1 MNKLVIHTQYLEN
14 YGDSKNPY
22 MKFKGGTTYVM
33 SNCGELNENEIAT
46 FVARVKPYITTD
58 LVKSNGGSEEY
69 INDVKVVPH
78 MEQVCADWDSVT
90 EFSFDLLGHVNFIKV
105 EDNRVDGWMKKEI
118 LEKTETWTGCS
129 ESESGRI
136 NYKVE
141 FLMEDGD
148 FCVGNRE
155 LGAWLKEFAPEPEVT
170 LPRDITF

>member
-14 YGDSKNPY
+14 YGDSKDPY

-46 FVARVKPYITTD
+46 LVARVKPYITTD

-90 EFSFDLLGHVNFIKV
+90 EFSFDLFGHVNFIKIT
-105 EDNRVDGWMKKEI
+105 DNREDGWMRKEI
-118 LEKTETWTGCS
+118 LETTETWTND
-129 ESESGRI
+129 RK
-136 NYKVE
+136 NYKKE
-141 FLMEDGD
+141 FLMDNGD
-148 FCVGNRE
+148 FCIGDKE
-155 LGAWLKEFAPEPEVT
+155 AGTWLKEHAVVESKIE
-170 LPRDITF
+170 RNITF

>member
-14 YGDSKNPY
+14 YGDSKDPY

-46 FVARVKPYITTD
+46 LVARVKPYITTD

-90 EFSFDLLGHVNFIKV
+90 EFSFDLFGHVNFIKIT
-105 EDNRVDGWMKKEI
+105 DNREDGWMRKEI
-118 LEKTETWTGCS
+118 LETTETWTND
-129 ESESGRI
+129 RK
-136 NYKVE
+136 NYKKE
-141 FLMEDGD
+141 FLMDNGD
-148 FCVGNRE
+148 FCIGNKE
-155 LGAWLKEFAPEPEVT
+155 AGTWLKEHAVVESKIE
-170 LPRDITF
+170 RNITF

>member
-14 YGDSKNPY
+14 YGDSKDPY

-46 FVARVKPYITTD
+46 LVARVKPYITTD

-90 EFSFDLLGHVNFIKV
+90 EFSFDLFGHVNFIKIT
-105 EDNRVDGWMKKEI
+105 DNREDGWMRKEI
-118 LEKTETWTGCS
+118 LETTETWTND
-129 ESESGRI
+129 RK
-136 NYKVE
+136 NYKKE
-141 FLMEDGD
+141 FLMDNGD
-148 FCVGNRE
+148 FCIGDKE
-155 LGAWLKEFAPEPEVT
+155 AGTWLKEHAVVESKIERNIT
-170 LPRDITF
+170 L

>member
-14 YGDSKNPY
+14 YGDSKDPY

-46 FVARVKPYITTD
+46 LVARVKPYITTD

-90 EFSFDLLGHVNFIKV
+90 EFSFDLFGHVNFIKIT
-105 EDNRVDGWMKKEI
+105 DNREDGWMRKEI
-118 LEKTETWTGCS
+118 LETTETWTNN
-129 ESESGRI
+129 RK
-136 NYKVE
+136 NYKKE
-141 FLMEDGD
+141 FLMDNGD
-148 FCVGNRE
+148 FCIGNKE
-155 LGAWLKEFAPEPEVT
+155 AGTWLKEHAVVESKIE
-170 LPRDITF
+170 RNITF